1 MVCPQSTVSSS
12 LVQKIWWWISR
23 KEVKLKFVVEMDE
36 TELDD
41 LFREAI
47 GWEASVFT
55 GESMESLEPKP
66 KKRNKP
72 SKSTGKQSG
81 KAVRS
86 SAKKDSPKGKKL

>member
-1 MVCPQSTVSSS
+1 
-12 LVQKIWWWISR
+12 
-23 KEVKLKFVVEMDE
+23 MDE

-41 LFREAI
+41 LFREAV

-72 SKSTGKQSG
+72 SKGTGKPDG
-81 KAVRS
+81 KAVRKAAAKS
-86 SAKKDSPKGKKL
+86 SSNRKKV